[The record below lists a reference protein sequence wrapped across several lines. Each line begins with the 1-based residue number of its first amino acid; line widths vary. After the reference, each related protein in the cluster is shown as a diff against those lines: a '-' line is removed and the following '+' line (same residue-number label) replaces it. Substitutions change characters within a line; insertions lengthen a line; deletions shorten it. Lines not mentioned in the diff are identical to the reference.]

1 MHILLYMCIYN
12 HINIHIY
19 IYILECTKQ
28 YKTHILYEIR
38 SKMPTIIL
46 AICIYI
52 YLISTSLTSQAVP
65 RKGKVCLDGVRFLS
79 TEHTTPVEVCKAV
92 QPKELRNG
100 AKEAAVSSLLQRVSG
115 GQAKRSAAA
124 VKKCE
129 TW

>member
-1 MHILLYMCIYN
+1 
-12 HINIHIY
+12 
-19 IYILECTKQ
+19 
-28 YKTHILYEIR
+28 
-38 SKMPTIIL
+38 MPTIIL
-46 AICIYI
+46 AIYVYIYNIYIYI

-65 RKGKVCLDGVRFLS
+65 RKGKVCLDGVRFLC

>member
-1 MHILLYMCIYN
+1 MRSALKCLRLYLQYMYIYN
-12 HINIHIY
+12 
-19 IYILECTKQ
+19 
-28 YKTHILYEIR
+28 
-38 SKMPTIIL
+38 
-46 AICIYI
+46 IYI
-52 YLISTSLTSQAVP
+52 YLISTSLTSQAGP
-65 RKGKVCLDGVRFLS
+65 RKGKVCLDGVRFLC

-129 TW
+129 TWWKMAEKWLKYGFWPWQKQ